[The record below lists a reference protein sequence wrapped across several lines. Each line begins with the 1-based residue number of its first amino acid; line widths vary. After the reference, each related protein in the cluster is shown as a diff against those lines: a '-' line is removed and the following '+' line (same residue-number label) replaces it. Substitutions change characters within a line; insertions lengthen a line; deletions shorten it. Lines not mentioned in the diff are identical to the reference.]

1 MTGGSTKESGKHFPS
16 SYLCCTETGCHG
28 RAPRQF
34 PMAKFWPGP
43 APNTRVQKDEV
54 GHIRAVEQSIRM
66 PPVEVQ
72 DHLIQVFF
80 TYANPSVP
88 VLDEES
94 FMSQYEA

>member
-1 MTGGSTKESGKHFPS
+1 MVGCTRVSGEHRSLSDARYVEPVVTVV
-16 SYLCCTETGCHG
+16 LC
-28 RAPRQF
+28 RQF

-54 GHIRAVEQSIRM
+54 GHMRAVEQSIRM

-72 DHLIQVFF
+72 DHLIKVFF
-80 TYANPSVP
+80 TYVNPSVP

-94 FMSQYEA
+94 FMSQYNS

>member
-1 MTGGSTKESGKHFPS
+1 MGG
-16 SYLCCTETGCHG
+16 CTRVYGEHISLYHERYVEPVMMVVFC
-28 RAPRQF
+28 RQF

-54 GHIRAVEQSIRM
+54 GHMRAVEQSIRM

-72 DHLIQVFF
+72 DHLIKVFF
-80 TYANPSVP
+80 TYVNPSVP

-94 FMSQYEA
+94 FMSQYNS